1 MGKKFK
7 LVSMMLLAV
16 LIIAACGKGE
26 NDASGGASKEKL
38 QIMTTFYPMY
48 EFTKNIAGDKADVKL
63 LIPSNQE
70 PHGWEPTPKDIANV
84 QSSDL
89 FVFNS
94 VYMETFVDTIK
105 SAVDNKETVFVEA
118 SKGITLKEGITDEH
132 DHESE
137 EADHDHE
144 SEEAGHDHEG
154 EEADHDHESEE
165 ADHDH
170 ESEEAGHDHESEE
183 ADHDHEGEEADH
195 DHESEEAEH
204 EHSHEKDP
212 HVWLSPALAIKEV
225 ETITASLIEADPD
238 NKETYQQNSEAYI
251 AKLSALDQQYKDSLS
266 KVEKKEMITQHAAF
280 GYLASEYG
288 LTQVPIAGLSPEQE
302 PNAQRLAELKDF
314 AKEHDISVIYFEETA
329 SKKVADTLA
338 TEIGAKTEVLSTL
351 EVLSKED
358 EDNGLDYIKVMER
371 NLEKIVQAQQ

>member
-16 LIIAACGKGE
+16 LVIAACGKGE
-26 NDASGGASKEKL
+26 NDASGGSSKEKL

-84 QSSDL
+84 QASDL
-89 FVFNS
+89 FIFNS
-94 VYMETFVDTIK
+94 IYMESFVDTIK
-105 SAVDNKETVFVEA
+105 SAVDNKETVFIEA
-118 SKGITLKEGITDEH
+118 SNGITLEEGITDEHDHEGEEAEH

-137 EADHDHE
+137 EADHN
-144 SEEAGHDHEG
+144 
-154 EEADHDHESEE
+154 
-165 ADHDH
+165 H

-183 ADHDHEGEEADH
+183 AEH

-329 SKKVADTLA
+329 SQKVADTLA

>member
-7 LVSMMLLAV
+7 LVSIMLLAV
-16 LIIAACGKGE
+16 LVIAACGKGN
-26 NDASGGASKEKL
+26 NDESSGANKEKL

-84 QSSDL
+84 QASDL
-89 FVFNS
+89 FIFNS
-94 VYMETFVDTIK
+94 VYMESFIDTIK

-118 SKGITLKEGITDEH
+118 SKSITLKEGITDEH

-137 EADHDHE
+137 EADHE
-144 SEEAGHDHEG
+144 
-154 EEADHDHESEE
+154 
-165 ADHDH
+165 
-170 ESEEAGHDHESEE
+170 
-183 ADHDHEGEEADH
+183 HEGEEADH
-195 DHESEEAEH
+195 DHESEEAEHDHESEGEAH

-225 ETITASLIEADPD
+225 ETITESLIEADPD
-238 NKETYQQNSEAYI
+238 NKETYQQNSEKYI
-251 AKLSALDQQYKDSLS
+251 AELSALDQKYNDALS
-266 KVEKKEMITQHAAF
+266 KVAKKEMITQHAAF

-302 PNAQRLAELKDF
+302 PNAQRLAELKEF

-338 TEIGAKTEVLSTL
+338 SEIGAKTEVLSTL

-358 EDNGLDYIKVMER
+358 EENGLDYIKVMER

>member
-7 LVSMMLLAV
+7 LVSIMLLAV
-16 LIIAACGKGE
+16 LVIAACGKGD
-26 NDASGGASKEKL
+26 NDASSGGNKDKL

-84 QSSDL
+84 QASDL
-89 FVFNS
+89 FIFNS
-94 VYMETFVDTIK
+94 VYMESFIDTIK

-118 SKGITLKEGITDEH
+118 SKSITLKEGITDE
-132 DHESE
+132 
-137 EADHDHE
+137 
-144 SEEAGHDHEG
+144 
-154 EEADHDHESEE
+154 
-165 ADHDH
+165 
-170 ESEEAGHDHESEE
+170 HDHESEE

-204 EHSHEKDP
+204 DHESEGEAHEHSHEKDP

-225 ETITASLIEADPD
+225 ETITESLIEADPD
-238 NKETYQQNSEAYI
+238 NKETYQQNSEKYI
-251 AKLSALDQQYKDSLS
+251 AELSALDQKYNDALS
-266 KVEKKEMITQHAAF
+266 KVAKKEMITQHAAF

-302 PNAQRLAELKDF
+302 PNAQRLAELKEF

-338 TEIGAKTEVLSTL
+338 SEIGAKTEVLSTL

-358 EDNGLDYIKVMER
+358 EENGLDYIKVMER

>member
-1 MGKKFK
+1 MGKKFT
-7 LVSMMLLAV
+7 LVTIMLLAILV
-16 LIIAACGKGE
+16 IAACGKGE
-26 NDASGGASKEKL
+26 NNASNGANKEKL
-38 QIMTTFYPMY
+38 KIMTTFYPMY
-48 EFTKNIAGDKADVKL
+48 EFTKNIAGDKADVNL

-84 QSSDL
+84 QTSDL

-94 VYMETFVDTIK
+94 VYMESFVDTIK

-132 DHESE
+132 DHEGE
-137 EADHDHE
+137 
-144 SEEAGHDHEG
+144 EG
-154 EEADHDHESEE
+154 EHE
-165 ADHDH
+165 HN
-170 ESEEAGHDHESEE
+170 
-183 ADHDHEGEEADH
+183 GEEADH

-225 ETITASLIEADPD
+225 ETITESMIKADPD
-238 NKETYQQNSEAYI
+238 NKETYQKNSEKYI
-251 AKLSALDQQYKDSLS
+251 AKLTALDQKYQDELS
-266 KVEKKEMITQHAAF
+266 KVAKKEMITQHAAF

-288 LTQVPIAGLSPEQE
+288 LTQVPISGISPEQE

-329 SKKVADTLA
+329 SQKVADTLA
-338 TEIGAKTEVLSTL
+338 TEIGARTEVLSTL
-351 EVLSKED
+351 EALSKED
-358 EDNGLDYIKVMER
+358 EDSGMDYIKVMER

>member
-137 EADHDHE
+137 EA
-144 SEEAGHDHEG
+144 G
-154 EEADHDHESEE
+154 
-165 ADHDH
+165 
-170 ESEEAGHDHESEE
+170 
-183 ADHDHEGEEADH
+183 HDHEGEEADH

>member
-1 MGKKFK
+1 VKKMGKKFK

-26 NDASGGASKEKL
+26 NDTSGESSKEKL

-48 EFTKNIAGDKADVKL
+48 EFTKNIAGDNADVKL

-70 PHGWEPTPKDIANV
+70 PHDWEPTPKDIANV
-84 QSSDL
+84 QEADL
-89 FVFNS
+89 FIFNS
-94 VYMETFVDTIK
+94 IYMESFVDTIK
-105 SAVDNKETVFVEA
+105 STVDNKETVFVEA
-118 SKGITLKEGITDEH
+118 SSGITLKEGITDEH
-132 DHESE
+132 DHEGE
-137 EADHDHE
+137 EVDHDHE
-144 SEEAGHDHEG
+144 SEEAG
-154 EEADHDHESEE
+154 
-165 ADHDH
+165 
-170 ESEEAGHDHESEE
+170 
-183 ADHDHEGEEADH
+183 H

-251 AKLSALDQQYKDSLS
+251 AKLSALDQDYQDALS
-266 KVEKKEMITQHAAF
+266 KVGKKEMITQHAAF
-280 GYLASEYG
+280 GYLASGYG

-338 TEIGAKTEVLSTL
+338 SEIGAKTEVLSTL

-358 EDNGLDYIKVMER
+358 EENGLDYIKVMER

>member
-7 LVSMMLLAV
+7 LISMMLLAV

-26 NDASGGASKEKL
+26 NDVSGGSSKEKL

-48 EFTKNIAGDKADVKL
+48 EFTKNIAGDKADVKI
-63 LIPSNQE
+63 LIPSSQE

-84 QSSDL
+84 QASDL
-89 FVFNS
+89 FIFNS
-94 VYMETFVDTIK
+94 IYMESFVDTIK
-105 SAVDNKETVFVEA
+105 AAVDNKETVFVEA
-118 SKGITLKEGITDEH
+118 SDGITLKEGITDEH
-132 DHESE
+132 NHENE
-137 EADHDHE
+137 EE
-144 SEEAGHDHEG
+144 
-154 EEADHDHESEE
+154 DHDHESEE

-170 ESEEAGHDHESEE
+170 ESEEAED
-183 ADHDHEGEEADH
+183 
-195 DHESEEAEH
+195 

-238 NKETYQQNSEAYI
+238 NKESYQQNSEAYI
-251 AKLSALDQQYKDSLS
+251 AKLSALDQEYQNALS

-288 LTQVPIAGLSPEQE
+288 LTQVPISGLSPEEE
-302 PNAQRLAELKDF
+302 PNAQRLAELKNF

-338 TEIGAKTEVLSTL
+338 SEIGAKTEVLSTL

-371 NLEKIVQAQQ
+371 NLEKIAQAQQ

>member
-1 MGKKFK
+1 MGKKIK
-7 LVSMMLLAV
+7 LISMMILAV

-26 NDASGGASKEKL
+26 NDVSSGSSKEKL

-48 EFTKNIAGDKADVKL
+48 EFTKNIAGDKADVKI
-63 LIPSNQE
+63 LIPSSQE

-84 QSSDL
+84 QASDL
-89 FVFNS
+89 FIFNS
-94 VYMETFVDTIK
+94 IYMESFVDTIK
-105 SAVDNKETVFVEA
+105 AAVDNKETVFVEA
-118 SKGITLKEGITDEH
+118 SSDITLKEGITDEH
-132 DHESE
+132 DH
-137 EADHDHE
+137 D
-144 SEEAGHDHEG
+144 
-154 EEADHDHESEE
+154 
-165 ADHDH
+165 
-170 ESEEAGHDHESEE
+170 
-183 ADHDHEGEEADH
+183 
-195 DHESEEAEH
+195 SEEAED

-238 NKETYQQNSEAYI
+238 NKESYQQNSEAYI
-251 AKLSALDQQYKDSLS
+251 AKLSALDQEYQDALS

-288 LTQVPIAGLSPEQE
+288 LTQVPISGLSPEEE

-338 TEIGAKTEVLSTL
+338 SEIGAKTEVLSTL

>member
-7 LVSMMLLAV
+7 LVSIMLLAV

-26 NDASGGASKEKL
+26 NDASSGANKEKI
-38 QIMTTFYPMY
+38 QVMTTFYPMY

-84 QSSDL
+84 QASDL
-89 FVFNS
+89 FIFNS
-94 VYMETFVDTIK
+94 VYMESFVDTIK

-118 SKGITLKEGITDEH
+118 SKGITLKEGTEDEHDHESEEENH

-144 SEEAGHDHEG
+144 SEEE
-154 EEADHDHESEE
+154 
-165 ADHDH
+165 
-170 ESEEAGHDHESEE
+170 
-183 ADHDHEGEEADH
+183 DH

-238 NKETYQQNSEAYI
+238 NKETYQQNSEEYI
-251 AKLSALDQQYKDSLS
+251 AKLSTLDQKYQDALS

-302 PNAQRLAELKDF
+302 PDAQRLAELKDF

-329 SKKVADTLA
+329 SQKVADTLA
-338 TEIGAKTEVLSTL
+338 SEIGAKTEVLSTL
-351 EVLSKED
+351 EVLSTED
-358 EDNGLDYIKVMER
+358 EENGLDYIKVMER
-371 NLEKIVQAQQ
+371 NLDKIVQAQQ

>member
-1 MGKKFK
+1 VKKMGKKFE
-7 LVSMMLLAV
+7 LVSIMLLAV
-16 LIIAACGKGE
+16 LVIAACGKGN
-26 NDASGGASKEKL
+26 NDESSGANKEKL

-84 QSSDL
+84 QASDL
-89 FVFNS
+89 FIFNS
-94 VYMETFVDTIK
+94 VYMESFIDTIK

-118 SKGITLKEGITDEH
+118 SKSITLKEGITDEH

-137 EADHDHE
+137 EADHE
-144 SEEAGHDHEG
+144 HEG

-170 ESEEAGHDHESEE
+170 E
-183 ADHDHEGEEADH
+183 GEEAEH
-195 DHESEEAEH
+195 DHESEEAEHDYESEGEAH

-225 ETITASLIEADPD
+225 ETITESLIEADPD
-238 NKETYQQNSEAYI
+238 NKETYQQNSEKYI
-251 AKLSALDQQYKDSLS
+251 AELSALDQKYNDALS

-302 PNAQRLAELKDF
+302 PNAQRLAELKEF

-338 TEIGAKTEVLSTL
+338 SEIGAKTEVLSTL

-358 EDNGLDYIKVMER
+358 EENGLDYIKVMER

>member
-7 LVSMMLLAV
+7 LISMMLLAV

-26 NDASGGASKEKL
+26 NDVSSGSSKEKL

-48 EFTKNIAGDKADVKL
+48 EFTKNIAGDKADVKI
-63 LIPSNQE
+63 LIPSSQE

-84 QSSDL
+84 QASDL
-89 FVFNS
+89 FIFNS
-94 VYMETFVDTIK
+94 IYMESFVDTIK
-105 SAVDNKETVFVEA
+105 AAVDNKETVFVEA
-118 SKGITLKEGITDEH
+118 SSDITLKEGITDEH

-137 EADHDHE
+137 EEEHDHENEEEDHDH
-144 SEEAGHDHEG
+144 D
-154 EEADHDHESEE
+154 
-165 ADHDH
+165 
-170 ESEEAGHDHESEE
+170 
-183 ADHDHEGEEADH
+183 
-195 DHESEEAEH
+195 SEEAED

-238 NKETYQQNSEAYI
+238 NKESYQQNSEAYI
-251 AKLSALDQQYKDSLS
+251 AKLSALDQEYQDALS

-288 LTQVPIAGLSPEQE
+288 LTQVPIAGLSPEEE

>member
-7 LVSMMLLAV
+7 LISMMLLAV
-16 LIIAACGKGE
+16 LIVAACGKGE
-26 NDASGGASKEKL
+26 NDASGGSSKEKL

-84 QSSDL
+84 QASDL

-94 VYMETFVDTIK
+94 IYMESFVDTIK
-105 SAVDNKETVFVEA
+105 SAVNNKETVFVEA
-118 SKGITLKEGITDEH
+118 SNRITLKEGITDEH
-132 DHESE
+132 N
-137 EADHDHE
+137 
-144 SEEAGHDHEG
+144 
-154 EEADHDHESEE
+154 
-165 ADHDH
+165 
-170 ESEEAGHDHESEE
+170 
-183 ADHDHEGEEADH
+183 
-195 DHESEEAEH
+195 HESEEAEH
-204 EHSHEKDP
+204 EHSYEKDP

-251 AKLSALDQQYKDSLS
+251 AKLSALDQEYQDALS

-288 LTQVPIAGLSPEQE
+288 LTQVPITGLSPEQE

-314 AKEHDISVIYFEETA
+314 ATEHDISVIYFEETA

-338 TEIGAKTEVLSTL
+338 SEIGAKTEVLSTL